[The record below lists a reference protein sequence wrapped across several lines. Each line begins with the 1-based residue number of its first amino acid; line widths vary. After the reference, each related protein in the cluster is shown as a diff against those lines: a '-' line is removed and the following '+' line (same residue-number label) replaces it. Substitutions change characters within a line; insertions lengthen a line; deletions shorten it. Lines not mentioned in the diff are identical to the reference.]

1 MTNMMHDMTA
11 QRAPAKRRHPL
22 NRGDDVYLFF
32 FGRTDLTSFGIQCMG
47 CGRAR
52 RAFRMRQLIR
62 RQVLFHYGC
71 VFIAKG
77 EGFFESA
84 HQSRTTVRE
93 NQAMLFFPGD
103 WHSYGC
109 GPEGDWLEYWVV
121 FDGLAVRQAHQ
132 EGLLSEEHP
141 LLQPEDPRAVRK
153 LFESCVG
160 AAQSPSQRRQE
171 RLPGLIHRVLD
182 ELLPPHTPQLSSVA
196 ADAVSHVQQVIL
208 EDPAADLDF
217 RELASRN
224 GVSYSLLRQRF
235 KQATGTSL
243 VSYHNQARMNLACTY
258 LAEGHSVKETALLVG
273 IDDPYY
279 FSRLFRRATSA
290 SPTAFIRQL
299 QP

>member
-1 MTNMMHDMTA
+1 MTA
-11 QRAPAKRRHPL
+11 RRSPPTRRGA
-22 NRGDDVYLFF
+22 NRVDDDTVYQFF
-32 FGRTDLTSFGIQCMG
+32 FGRTDLTSFGIQCLG

-52 RAFRMRQLIR
+52 RAFRTGQPIR
-62 RQVLFHYGC
+62 RQVLFHYAC
-71 VFIAKG
+71 VFVAQG

-121 FDGLAVRQAHQ
+121 FDGSAVRQAHQ
-132 EGLLSEEHP
+132 EGILAEERP
-141 LLQPEDPRAVRK
+141 LIRPEDARAVTRC
-153 LFESCVG
+153 FESCVQ

-171 RLPGLIHRVLD
+171 RLPGLIHQLLD
-182 ELLPPHTPQLSSVA
+182 ELLPPHPSQLSSVA
-196 ADAVSHVQQVIL
+196 AGAVSNVQQIIL
-208 EDPAADLDF
+208 DNPADELDF
-217 RELASRN
+217 RELARQN

-243 VSYHNQARMNLACTY
+243 VSYHNQARMNLACTF

-279 FSRLFRRATSA
+279 FSRLFRRATGA